1 MATSKNLES
10 LIRRAQSP
18 IFMTSANI
26 SGEPT
31 GTNLDDIEKNCPLID
46 GMMEGNVVWGEA
58 STIVDCSSDEIKI
71 LREGPISMEKI
82 ITVLNKK

>member
-1 MATSKNLES
+1 
-10 LIRRAQSP
+10 
-18 IFMTSANI
+18 MTSANI

-58 STIVDCSSDEIKI
+58 STIVDCGSDEIKI